1 MTGEETLS
9 QQNSGGEQA
18 QFNLGISKNAGKGQ
32 KPRTIEEVT
41 EQRRQEMFSG
51 NFVESNK
58 RQREDYAVKL
68 RKAER

>member
-41 EQRRQEMFSG
+41 E
-51 NFVESNK
+51 
-58 RQREDYAVKL
+58 
-68 RKAER
+68 